1 MKLQELRKE
10 LEESKNFI
18 EAKNELI
25 LQFALGDAV
34 LKARIKKG
42 WSQEQLAEAI
52 GTKQANIS
60 RIESGLSNPTLAVI
74 QKLSNVLDF
83 QVDIKF
89 NEVRETEFT
98 QKSLT
103 LFTIAQEY
111 ISFDCSSKESV
122 FSNFETISRRSDT
135 RENVFA

>member
-1 MKLQELRKE
+1 MKLQEFRKE
-10 LEESKNFI
+10 LEESKDFI
-18 EAKNELI
+18 EANNELK

-60 RIESGLSNPTLAVI
+60 RIESGLSNPTLVFI
-74 QKLSNVLDF
+74 QKLSNVLEF

-89 NEVRETEFT
+89 GEIRETEFEH
-98 QKSLT
+98 KSLT
-103 LFTIAQEY
+103 LITIAQEY
-111 ISFDCSSKESV
+111 ISYDCFSKGSV

-135 RENVFA
+135 REKVVA